1 MSSSIGWIKGWN
13 TILRK
18 VIFPDYYLTEL
29 MKLPQ
34 KTTIIQFRDKYFIR
48 AGFTNKLLENESV
61 RIVYS
66 DVPGQDTDVPNVKRN
81 MMLFDIYVKLEDLY
95 NAGEDRLMMRTQLIA
110 ARLIQLL
117 TSERYI
123 KDTGYRFWVAGEWD
137 AGTKTV
143 GYARYVV
150 AFNYMKVY

>member
-1 MSSSIGWIKGWN
+1 MSSSIGWIKAWN

-18 VIFPDYYLTEL
+18 VIFTDYRLTEL
-29 MKLPQ
+29 MKLPP
-34 KTTIIQFRDKYFIR
+34 KTTIIQFIDRYFIR

-66 DVPGQDTDVPNVKRN
+66 DVPGHDTDVPNIKKN
-81 MMLFDIYVKLEDLY
+81 MMLFDIYVKLEDLH
-95 NAGEDRLMMRTQLIA
+95 NVGEDRLMFRTQLIA

-117 TSERYI
+117 TSKRYLQ
-123 KDTGYRFWVAGEWD
+123 DTGYRFWIAGEWD

-143 GYARYVV
+143 GYARYTV
-150 AFNYMKVY
+150 AFYYMKVY